1 MKKTMTVSAK
11 IIRKKPKLRTD
22 ESGVASFMVTLVLM
36 LVITL
41 IILGFAQIARRDQ
54 REALDDQLSTQAFYA
69 AETGVNLVQKLM
81 QTNPISTL
89 RKTTCPSQAVPY
101 NGVQLNN
108 PNTQVSNSCLL
119 VDTAPT
125 SLVYGN
131 IGTNST
137 VVPLQPDVS
146 GYGAG
151 TLTITWNPKSSA
163 ASDNLASCPAYSSFS
178 TTAKGGWPA
187 TCPFGVL
194 RFDLVDTTA
203 AGTLTAQ
210 NLQNQTMTVFAP
222 PATSPVYP
230 IVKKENGAVPF
241 TFTAANG
248 KVTCNTASGSYSCS
262 LTVSNVNFDHTHYL
276 RLTSLYKDVTISNIS
291 GEGSRGQA
299 VSFVGAQIEVDS
311 TGKAV
316 DVLRRIQVRLDENN
330 QLAPSNA
337 IQSTTGICKL
347 YTTDGSSGVNTG
359 VCP

>member
-1 MKKTMTVSAK
+1 MTTTPKTTTRPSLVS
-11 IIRKKPKLRTD
+11 D
-22 ESGVASFMVTLVLM
+22 ESGVASFLVTLVLM

-41 IILGFAQIARRDQ
+41 IVIGFAQIARRDQ

-81 QTNPISTL
+81 QTNPVSTL
-89 RKTTCPSQAVPY
+89 KKTVCPAQPGPY
-101 NGVQLNN
+101 NGAQLNN
-108 PNTQVSNSCLL
+108 TNTQVANSCLL

-125 SLVYGN
+125 SLVYGS

-146 GYGAG
+146 GYGIG
-151 TLTITWNPKSSA
+151 TLTITWNPKSPSS
-163 ASDNLASCPAYSSFS
+163 SDNLGNCPAYGSFS
-178 TTAKGGWPA
+178 TTASGGWPA
-187 TCPFGVL
+187 TCAFGVL

-222 PATSPVYP
+222 PTASPNSP
-230 IVKKENGAVPF
+230 IVKKESGAVPF
-241 TFTAANG
+241 TFTGAGGN
-248 KVTCNTASGSYSCS
+248 VTCSSVNDSCS
-262 LTVSNVNFDHTHYL
+262 LTVSNVNFSHTNYL
-276 RLTSLYKDVTISNIS
+276 RLTSLYKDVAVSSIS
-291 GEGSRGQA
+291 GKGSGGQA

-316 DVLRRIQVRLDENN
+316 DVLRRVQVRLDQNN

-347 YTTDGSSGVNTG
+347 YTTDGSSTVDVG